1 MKKKIIIGCAKFG
14 LRYGVANKSKVK
26 NLEIK
31 KIFNFCKKNKIL
43 IFDTSLNYGTI
54 DKKILEYFTNYN
66 VKIYTKIDRNNF
78 NKFLKIYS
86 GHFKKIE
93 CIYFHNT
100 QDYLDLKFRNK
111 VLKLKEKFNI
121 KKIGLSIYE
130 INEIKYLNK
139 NINVLQIPI
148 NLLNKNF
155 TNYDTLKKLKKKK
168 IEINVRSIFQQGLL
182 SMSNKKIK
190 KNFSELFEPIKFIK
204 NFSKK
209 NNLTLSELSLL
220 FVNSLKKVDS
230 LIIGIDSLNQ
240 LKRNLNVLNNKPP
253 RNLNKFI
260 NSYNFNNL
268 EKVNINKW

>member
-1 MKKKIIIGCAKFG
+1 
-14 LRYGVANKSKVK
+14 
-26 NLEIK
+26 
-31 KIFNFCKKNKIL
+31 
-43 IFDTSLNYGTI
+43 
-54 DKKILEYFTNYN
+54 
-66 VKIYTKIDRNNF
+66 
-78 NKFLKIYS
+78 
-86 GHFKKIE
+86 
-93 CIYFHNT
+93 
-100 QDYLDLKFRNK
+100 
-111 VLKLKEKFNI
+111 
-121 KKIGLSIYE
+121 
-130 INEIKYLNK
+130 
-139 NINVLQIPI
+139 
-148 NLLNKNF
+148 
-155 TNYDTLKKLKKKK
+155 
-168 IEINVRSIFQQGLL
+168 
-182 SMSNKKIK
+182 MSNKKIK